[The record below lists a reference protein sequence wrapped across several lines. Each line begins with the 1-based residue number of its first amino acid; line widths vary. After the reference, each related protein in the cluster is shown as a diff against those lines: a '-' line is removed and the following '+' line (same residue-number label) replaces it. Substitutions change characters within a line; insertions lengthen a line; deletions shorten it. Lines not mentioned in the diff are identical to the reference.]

1 MPILKISNHNSGA
14 YAGGIKFESFY
25 SSTVYQTAAIYGY
38 GGKRYLEG
46 KKSMMGLYSWY
57 IKRGFIE
64 NKYLN
69 THYKYFDMT
78 PLPAMEFILGKW
90 SMKTICLSFLD
101 NKKIEE

>member
-1 MPILKISNHNSGA
+1 
-14 YAGGIKFESFY
+14 
-25 SSTVYQTAAIYGY
+25 
-38 GGKRYLEG
+38 
-46 KKSMMGLYSWY
+46 MMGLYSWY
-57 IKRGFIE
+57 IKRGFID

-69 THYKYFDMT
+69 SHYKYFDMT